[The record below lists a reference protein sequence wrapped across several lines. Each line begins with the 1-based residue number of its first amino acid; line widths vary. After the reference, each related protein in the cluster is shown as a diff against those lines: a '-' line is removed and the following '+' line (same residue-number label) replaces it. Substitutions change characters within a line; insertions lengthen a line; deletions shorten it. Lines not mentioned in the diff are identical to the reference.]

1 MAKDVHVLL
10 TRLIMSRHIDCP
22 DKMQE
27 IRDWSFDSYLE
38 PMVVLCS
45 SICFT
50 FSDLCPSVVLD
61 ERSSVQ
67 NWFTS
72 RGTSL
77 TTF

>member
-1 MAKDVHVLL
+1 MAKGVHVLL

-72 RGTSL
+72 RDTSL